1 MTHPPLLLQNG
12 VALAG
17 AELEPREFRELLVV
31 DGKIAAIDEGA
42 TGDARALDLG
52 GAFVL
57 PGLVDAHVHFGLT
70 GDPVDPYGH
79 WRRPLA
85 IRGATLVRNGLL
97 ALAHGITTI
106 RDLGGFD
113 SSVIDYG
120 RETNAGRLLG
130 PRVVA
135 CGRWICMTG
144 GHGWEYGREA
154 DGPDDVRKAVRE
166 QVRSRASVIKLMATA
181 GVSTPGDAESVEL
194 GVDELSV
201 GVREAA
207 NAGLK
212 VAAHA
217 LAAAGIRNAVE
228 AGAASI
234 EHAAFAGPE
243 EIALMR
249 EREVTVVPTL
259 VAVMHVRPGSG
270 VDDEVVAKTEAVRE
284 TFYRNVEAVIRAGV
298 TIAAGTDAG
307 TALNPMGLLVDEL
320 KLYASMGLGTAG
332 ALKAAT
338 VTAGRLLGL
347 PLGRIEPGALADLVA
362 VDDDPRE
369 ELERLRRPRLV
380 IAAGRPVD
388 PRWALGTALAL
399 GSAPADR
406 LLGLDRPGEVTVR

>member
-243 EIALMR
+243 EIAL
-249 EREVTVVPTL
+249 
-259 VAVMHVRPGSG
+259 
-270 VDDEVVAKTEAVRE
+270 
-284 TFYRNVEAVIRAGV
+284 
-298 TIAAGTDAG
+298 
-307 TALNPMGLLVDEL
+307 
-320 KLYASMGLGTAG
+320 
-332 ALKAAT
+332 
-338 VTAGRLLGL
+338 
-347 PLGRIEPGALADLVA
+347 
-362 VDDDPRE
+362 
-369 ELERLRRPRLV
+369 
-380 IAAGRPVD
+380 
-388 PRWALGTALAL
+388 
-399 GSAPADR
+399 
-406 LLGLDRPGEVTVR
+406 